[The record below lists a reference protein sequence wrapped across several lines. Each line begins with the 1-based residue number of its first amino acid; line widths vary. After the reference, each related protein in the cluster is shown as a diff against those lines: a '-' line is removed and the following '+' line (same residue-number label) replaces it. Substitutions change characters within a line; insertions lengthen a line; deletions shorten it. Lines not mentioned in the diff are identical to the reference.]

1 MTDWMTWT
9 IVLAVVAGLAGLG
22 YWLYRAG
29 HWAQGVSFLSEVR
42 SEMRKVSF
50 PTREEVIATTI
61 VVVVTSAIFAVY
73 LWIADFLIQKG
84 YVGLVQVLGS

>member
-1 MTDWMTWT
+1 MTMTWI
-9 IVLAVVAGLAGLG
+9 IVLVVVAALAGLG

-29 HWAQGVSFLSEVR
+29 HWARGLGFLSEVR

-50 PTREEVIATTI
+50 PNRDEVIATTI

-84 YVGLVQVLGS
+84 YVGLVKVLGS

>member
-9 IVLAVVAGLAGLG
+9 IVLVVVAALAGLG

-29 HWAQGVSFLSEVR
+29 HWGRGLTFLGEVR

-50 PTREEVIATTI
+50 PTRDEVIATTV

-84 YVGLVQVLGS
+84 YVGLVKVLGS